1 MVEGVNVEIQ
11 YGAVVSRC
19 VISCD
24 VVAVLEQASLAV
36 QWRTTE

>member
-1 MVEGVNVEIQ
+1 MVEGVNVEVHV
-11 YGAVVSRC
+11 GAVVSRT

>member
-1 MVEGVNVEIQ
+1 MVEAVNVEVQ

-24 VVAVLEQASLAV
+24 VVAVLEQASVAV
-36 QWRTTE
+36 HVRVTV